1 MKNMKRFF
9 KKEKV
14 LVSIFALGLGYGAYV
29 IDPAMLYHTFP
40 PEVQKERVIKT
51 KTNNTITHRDLETKL
66 GVNLKGEY
74 SDEMAKEIE
83 TTFENI
89 RLHNPKLLSS
99 VEKVV
104 VVPSTYE
111 TDYSGA
117 AFLSYKMIL
126 KEGAASNT
134 IAHEAGHNYSLS
146 LSDEFWDRWTKIS
159 FGHYKHNYI
168 PEFWMIMD
176 KLSGFKYNP
185 NFTLKNGLL
194 TDYGSTNKYEDIA
207 EFVEDVYTGN
217 KKLSQVSK
225 KENIAFKEKLE
236 LLREYDFITKR
247 MHKDSLKAL
256 SSMSID
262 TIEEKIASCM
272 KDLKAPSILSEYNS
286 SLVLYESMD
295 KKCSITYYAG
305 MHGSGLVLVP
315 DKNQE
320 NIFVSIHQGYPEDIR
335 MSLANVKGERE
346 LEIFPSL
353 KKKLSELGYFD
364 GRNYSISK
372 YYVDNK
378 NTTKTS
384 VATENKLPL
393 NILNGPITS
402 ISTSWK
408 DVKMVQNKREF
419 YYAEYKDVIK
429 LEVKK

>member
-1 MKNMKRFF
+1 MKIFLN
-9 KKEKV
+9 KKKI
-14 LVSIFALGLGYGAYV
+14 LFSIFAVGLGYGTYA
-29 IDPAMLYHTFP
+29 IDPAILYHTFP

-51 KTNNTITHRDLETKL
+51 KTNSTITHRDLEAKL

-126 KEGAASNT
+126 KEGAKSNT

-146 LSDEFWDRWTKIS
+146 LSEEFWDRWTKIS

-176 KLSGFKYNP
+176 KLSGFKNNP
-185 NFTLKNGLL
+185 DFTPKDGLL

-207 EFVEDVYTGN
+207 KFVEDVYTGN
-217 KKLSQVSK
+217 TKLSQVSK
-225 KENIAFKEKLE
+225 KENKAFKEKLE
-236 LLREYDFITKR
+236 LLLQYGFITKR
-247 MHKDSLKAL
+247 MHEDSLKAL
-256 SSMSID
+256 SSMSIE
-262 TIEEKIASCM
+262 TIEEKIALCM
-272 KDLKAPSILSEYNS
+272 KDLKSPKILFEYNS
-286 SLVLYESMD
+286 SLVLYQSSD
-295 KKCSITYYAG
+295 KKCSIISYSG
-305 MHGSGLVLVP
+305 IHGSGLVLVP

-320 NIFVSIHQGYPEDIR
+320 KIFVSIHQGYPEHVH
-335 MSLANVKGERE
+335 MSLANVNGKRE
-346 LEIFPSL
+346 LNIFPSL
-353 KKKLSELGYFD
+353 KKKLSELGYFE

-372 YYVDNK
+372 YYVDNDK
-378 NTTKTS
+378 DTKTS
-384 VATENKLPL
+384 VAKENKLPL
-393 NILNGPITS
+393 NILHGPITS
-402 ISTSWK
+402 ISTSWNQ
-408 DVKMVQNKREF
+408 DKMIQNKRQF
-419 YYAEYKDVIK
+419 YYADFKDVINF
-429 LEVKK
+429 EMQR